1 MACCLSLYI
10 HGNSLPLGIF
20 LSSADFFQSQLF
32 GKNLSRI
39 PSECQIV
46 RIQSRPDFLSGLIWV
61 KTVCKSYQQTTLGD
75 KELHITHSSL
85 RSLIKI
91 EDTFSP
97 SLHKFYNFMF
107 KHVSDP
113 DLQSCYKYYFFPI
126 RLVCLDKHNIKRVN
140 LRLFSYQSF

>member
-1 MACCLSLYI
+1 MKRIALQFTPYSWTDFNWKPFSSLRRWLAVLAYI
-10 HGNSLPLGIF
+10 FMVTHSLPLGIF

-46 RIQSRPDFLSGLIWV
+46 WIQSRPDFLSGLIWV

-97 SLHKFYNFMF
+97 TLHKFYYFMF

-113 DLQSCYKYYFFPI
+113 DLQS
-126 RLVCLDKHNIKRVN
+126 
-140 LRLFSYQSF
+140 